1 MRMAVDQGLYFH
13 TAANGTKVLNA
24 RQGGILKRIVVNTI
38 GTTSTV
44 TAFDNSAGSG
54 TAIAIMSTVL
64 QNYLEFNCSY
74 SNGLT
79 IVTAGAAPADITVV
93 YV

>member
-1 MRMAVDQGLYFH
+1 MAVDQGLYFH
-13 TAANGTKVLNA
+13 TGANGTTVLNA

-38 GTTSTV
+38 GTTSSVTV
-44 TAFDNSAGSG
+44 FDNSAGSG
-54 TAIAIMSTVL
+54 TVIAVMSTLV
-64 QNYLEFNCSY
+64 QNSIEFNCSY

-79 IVTAGAAPADITVV
+79 IVTSGGAAADITVV

>member
-1 MRMAVDQGLYFH
+1 MLYDLVPIHLLLRVVRVDDGNREGLLR
-13 TAANGTKVLNA
+13 G
-24 RQGGILKRIVVNTI
+24 
-38 GTTSTV
+38 
-44 TAFDNSAGSG
+44 
-54 TAIAIMSTVL
+54 
-64 QNYLEFNCSY
+64 CSY